1 MNEILNLDI
10 ALGAISTLALCLLVF
25 FLFLQT
31 KKVYATNVYV
41 TLYGQNEIGTEIPL
55 MEFKLQSHLYTR
67 KGSAETHVKHEIEHT
82 QSLFQSIIKNESLD
96 GIIID
101 PSILLQVTR
110 EIDIKSIKAHY
121 VHGKVQTVVLSDFRP
136 YIYSQW
142 R

>member
-41 TLYGQNEIGTEIPL
+41 TLCGQNEIGTEITL

-67 KGSAETHVKHEIEHT
+67 KGSAETHVKHEIKHT

>member
-41 TLYGQNEIGTEIPL
+41 TLCGRNEIGTEIPL
-55 MEFKLQSHLYTR
+55 MEFKLKSHLYAR
-67 KGSAETHVKHEIEHT
+67 KGSAEAHVKHEIEHT
-82 QSLFQSIIKNESLD
+82 QSLFQSIIKNESID

-110 EIDIKSIKAHY
+110 EIDIKSIKSRY
-121 VHGKVQTVVLSDFRP
+121 VHGKVETVVLSDYRP
-136 YIYSQW
+136 YIYSKW